1 MLSALASGTL
11 VRDPKSGTSASGTKW
26 ANTTIRA
33 NVGQSR
39 EGDAETAFI
48 TVVCFGDVA
57 DRLAKL
63 DKGDAI
69 SVQGTIKTTTLRRKA
84 KPGMVWRSS
93 PTASCRRMTSERNA
107 AVAMTAIMA
116 SSGRHSAIMAGTN
129 STTARPSSG
138 VTTN

>member
-39 EGDAETAFI
+39 ECDAETAFI

-69 SVQGTIKTTTLRRKA
+69 SVQGTIKTTTYEKDGETRHGLEIVANGILSAYDIRK
-84 KPGMVWRSS
+84 KRGGSDDRHHGEQRPPQRDYGGYEFDDR
-93 PTASCRRMTSERNA
+93 PTF
-107 AVAMTAIMA
+107 
-116 SSGRHSAIMAGTN
+116 
-129 STTARPSSG
+129 
-138 VTTN
+138 